1 LQWKLFRVVR
11 ANGLERIWPANLR
24 QDRDFCRARIPAF
37 RGLMKF
43 LERLEEWLRF
53 SWEIWADSLE
63 FGHDSGQFAPLRN
76 FNSPTSFPLL
86 LVKQD

>member
-1 LQWKLFRVVR
+1 
-11 ANGLERIWPANLR
+11 
-24 QDRDFCRARIPAF
+24 
-37 RGLMKF
+37 MKF